1 LTQAPTPELAAA
13 AADWLIGLL
22 RCLMPDRA
30 LAAEAAGR
38 ALATAVVAGDTS
50 RAALVSAALA
60 ELPPLAAPPPDRR
73 GLRPVLAPR
82 RLPPGPQLA
91 LLVRTLPAPERRA
104 LVLSTICATRD
115 EEVARACGVA
125 PGDVAPLVA
134 QARARLLA
142 LLSEARPTGAAPA
155 RETAHHLRPARPP
168 SANAVIVVR
177 DGGAFIEP
185 GPENGLMHVAM
196 RALERVLDVL
206 RRSPIPLPRT
216 SDLAGAGRTRKTEP
230 PPPTPTTR
238 PLPKPARTPSLTE
251 YRLPP
256 PTAGTGV
263 HRRSPMGTPS
273 TNRIS
278 NPRRPGAG
286 R

>member
-1 LTQAPTPELAAA
+1 MTEPPTPALAA

-30 LAAEAAGR
+30 LAADAAGR
-38 ALATAVVAGDTS
+38 ALATAVASGDTS
-50 RAALVSAALA
+50 RAGLLDAALA
-60 ELPPLAAPPPDRR
+60 ETPPLTAPPPGRR
-73 GLRPVLAPR
+73 GLRPVLGPR
-82 RLPPGPQLA
+82 RLPSDAKLA
-91 LLVRTLPAPERRA
+91 VLVRALPAPERRA
-104 LVLSTICATRD
+104 LVLSAICSLPDT
-115 EEVARACGVA
+115 EVARACGIEA
-125 PGDVAPLVA
+125 GEVAPLVA
-134 QARARLLA
+134 RARARALA
-142 LLSEARPTGAAPA
+142 LLPEATPAPGALS
-155 RETAHHLRPARPP
+155 RETAHHLRPARAP
-168 SANAVIVVR
+168 SASALIVVR
-177 DGGAFIEP
+177 DGGAYIEP
-185 GPENGLMHVAM
+185 GPDNGLMHVAL
-196 RALERVLDVL
+196 RALERVLDIL
-206 RRSPIPLPRT
+206 RRSPVPGLRT
-216 SDLAGAGRTRKTEP
+216 SDISGAGRASKTER